1 MTCRTLNTIPVSAV
15 KARTASI
22 NPQSAAPKMFD
33 KVVCVGGADGEILIA
48 DIL

>member
-33 KVVCVGGADGEILIA
+33 KVVCVGGAEGEILIA